1 MPDSKKKL
9 PSYLTTLR
17 GWLTNN
23 LGLKLLSV
31 GMAIVLWLVVVYN
44 DDTITRSR
52 TVTGLNAVL
61 TGQTTLSDSYL
72 ALVSRP
78 AEALEDISVEL
89 EVPQSQYSRVNEN
102 NVRVR
107 LDLSSVRTT
116 GVQQVPLTVTTT
128 YGTVKSVFPSSVEV
142 EIEALDSRS
151 VPVNATLSGKDEDSG
166 YWYNIKTLNPSTI
179 TVSGASSIVQNVA
192 MGRLTV
198 DVSDMTETTT
208 RAYSFQLFDYS
219 GNEISQDLLTK
230 TSSSVSATVEVYPT
244 KDLNV
249 LTSLDDV
256 LKGSITDGYE
266 VENVVITPSTITVAA
281 PEELLETLTSLAV
294 EPVQAEDVKQSFTV
308 RTSISKLSDIRYYSA
323 EQVYVTVN
331 IRESEDTVSFSNIPI
346 TLLNMPAE
354 LTLAN
359 SVELPSVQIT
369 GPLSDIQDLTVDM
382 LQVTIDLSGAQAGTN
397 DYPVQVSVPGRSELT
412 FNLSSSEMTITLEA
426 REAAEA
432 NQ

>member
-72 ALVSRP
+72 ALGSRP

-256 LKGSITDGYE
+256 LKGSIADGYE

>member
-256 LKGSITDGYE
+256 LKGSIADGYE

>member
-256 LKGSITDGYE
+256 LKGSIADGYE

-346 TLLNMPAE
+346 TLLNIPAE